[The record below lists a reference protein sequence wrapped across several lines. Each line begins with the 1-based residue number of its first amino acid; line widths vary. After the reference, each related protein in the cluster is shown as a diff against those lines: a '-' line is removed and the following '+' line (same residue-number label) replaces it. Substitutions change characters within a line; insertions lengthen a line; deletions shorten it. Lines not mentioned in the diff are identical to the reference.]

1 MNKVEVVSTNVNYTA
16 VTVGKLDDLM
26 SHSLIHPKLGHTI
39 EGKVFLKAPTDATG
53 TEVSF
58 NILPPSTDVSYFH
71 VHTKNE
77 ETYVILKGAGFFQV
91 DDDCF
96 EISEGSVVRVAPQG
110 KRGMGN
116 TSKDTMIYMVIQSKE
131 GSLEEHTS
139 DDGSRVEAMPQW
151 KQPNM

>member
-1 MNKVEVVSTNVNYTA
+1 MSKIKEISKNENYTA

-26 SHSLIHPKLGHTI
+26 SHTLIHPKLGHTI

-53 TEVSF
+53 TEISF
-58 NILPPSTDVSYFH
+58 NILPPHTDVSYFH
-71 VHTKNE
+71 VHTNNE
-77 ETYVILKGAGFFQV
+77 ETYVILKGSGFFQV

-96 EISEGSVVRVAPQG
+96 EIAEGSVVRVAPQG

-131 GSLEEHTS
+131 ESLGEYSSS
-139 DDGSRVEAMPQW
+139 DGYRVESNPKWEQT
-151 KQPNM
+151 NM